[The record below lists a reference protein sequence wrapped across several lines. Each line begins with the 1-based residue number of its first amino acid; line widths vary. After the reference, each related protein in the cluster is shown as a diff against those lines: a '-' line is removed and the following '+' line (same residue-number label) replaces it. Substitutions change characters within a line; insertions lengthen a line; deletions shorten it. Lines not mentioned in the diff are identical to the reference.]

1 MLVTVLCLT
10 YMMVI
15 ILIHAI
21 WITSIIKHDGK
32 WVWRYYDSVNR
43 GNNGPTGSWKNVEDG
58 VLKANREHLANN
70 RLAHFS
76 NAGLGDRWYALL
88 LEEPKYSQP
97 RQRMQWR

>member
-32 WVWRYYDSVNR
+32 CHYHDCNRCPYDGWCPMQEEKEKKARVK
-43 GNNGPTGSWKNVEDG
+43 GHEDHQTGRS
-58 VLKANREHLANN
+58 
-70 RLAHFS
+70 
-76 NAGLGDRWYALL
+76 
-88 LEEPKYSQP
+88 
-97 RQRMQWR
+97 

>member
-32 WVWRYYDSVNR
+32 CHYHNCKRCPYD
-43 GNNGPTGSWKNVEDG
+43 GGCPMQEDKEKR
-58 VLKANREHLANN
+58 VRVTEHEDHQTK
-70 RLAHFS
+70 RV
-76 NAGLGDRWYALL
+76 
-88 LEEPKYSQP
+88 
-97 RQRMQWR
+97 

>member
-32 WVWRYYDSVNR
+32 CHYHDCNRCPYDGWCPGKCHYHDCNR
-43 GNNGPTGSWKNVEDG
+43 CPYDG
-58 VLKANREHLANN
+58 WCPMQEEKQHDTDRELH
-70 RLAHFS
+70 S
-76 NAGLGDRWYALL
+76 
-88 LEEPKYSQP
+88 
-97 RQRMQWR
+97 

>member
-32 WVWRYYDSVNR
+32 CHYHNAVRMTAAVRCRRTRKRER
-43 GNNGPTGSWKNVEDG
+43 G
-58 VLKANREHLANN
+58 
-70 RLAHFS
+70 
-76 NAGLGDRWYALL
+76 
-88 LEEPKYSQP
+88 
-97 RQRMQWR
+97 